1 MCLPP
6 LSWQTYDVDV
16 TPPVFEDGKKVANA
30 RLTVRHNG
38 VMIHDN
44 VEVPGITP
52 GGPQKTEQPT
62 GPLFLQNH
70 GNPVRY
76 RNIWVLP
83 KS

>member
-1 MCLPP
+1 M
-6 LSWQTYDVDV
+6 
-16 TPPVFEDGKKVANA
+16 
-30 RLTVRHNG
+30 TVRHNG
-38 VMIHDN
+38 ILIHDDQ
-44 VEVPGITP
+44 EIPAFTP
-52 GGPQKTEQPT
+52 GGPRKQEGPK